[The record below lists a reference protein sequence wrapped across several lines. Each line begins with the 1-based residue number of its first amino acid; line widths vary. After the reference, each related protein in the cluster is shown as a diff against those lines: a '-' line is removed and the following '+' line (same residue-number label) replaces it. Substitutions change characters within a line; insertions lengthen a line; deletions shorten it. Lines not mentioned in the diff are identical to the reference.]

1 MVRRGGE
8 VPRIIIMGPQGAGK
22 GTQAAKLEEE
32 LGATHIETGDLV
44 REEINQGTEIGQQ
57 IKEYSDQGQLVPDE
71 IIIDMTKPYLE
82 ENDSWILDGFPRNKE
97 QAEALDEMLDEI
109 NEKIDKVIVLEAQDE
124 ELVERLSGRRQSEA
138 TGEVY
143 HIEHNP
149 PPEEGSEEDPGPFVQ
164 REDDTEAAIR
174 NRLETYHE
182 ETEPLKDYYEEKGI
196 LVTVDASQDID
207 EVTNDVLEAVGEE
220 EEEKGLLDKAKD
232 KLRGE

>member
-1 MVRRGGE
+1 MRV
-8 VPRIIIMGPQGAGK
+8 IIMGPQGAGK
-22 GTQAAKLEEE
+22 GTQAARLEEE
-32 LGATHIETGDLV
+32 TGATHIETGDLV

-82 ENDSWILDGFPRNKE
+82 QNDSWILDGFPRNKE
-97 QAEALDEMLDEI
+97 QAQALDEALEEI
-109 NEKIDKVIVLEAQDE
+109 GEELDKVIVLEAPDE

-138 TGEVY
+138 TGEIY

-164 REDDTEAAIR
+164 REDDTEEAIR

-196 LVTVDASQDID
+196 LVTVDATQDID
-207 EVTNDVLEAVGEE
+207 EVTEDVLKAVRE
-220 EEEKGLLDKAKD
+220 DS
-232 KLRGE
+232 

>member
-1 MVRRGGE
+1 MRV
-8 VPRIIIMGPQGAGK
+8 ILMGPQGAGK

-32 LGATHIETGDLV
+32 TGATHIETGDLV
-44 REEINQGTEIGQQ
+44 REEIKSGSELGQK
-57 IKEYSDQGQLVPDE
+57 IKEYSDKGELVPDE
-71 IIIDMTKPYLE
+71 IIIDMTKPYLD

-109 NEKIDKVIVLEAQDE
+109 NEQIDRVIALEADDE

-138 TGEVY
+138 TGEIY

-164 REDDTEAAIR
+164 REDDTEEAIR
-174 NRLETYHE
+174 NRLQEYHE
-182 ETEPLKDYYEEKGI
+182 QTEPLKDYYEERGV

-207 EVTNDVLEAVGEE
+207 QVTEDVLQAVG
-220 EEEKGLLDKAKD
+220 KGS
-232 KLRGE
+232 